1 MTKDAMRRLVREAID
16 TTEVENSLIE
26 IIQEHLDIDEIAQK
40 IWENWESELTE
51 AAAEVAAE
59 EILPF

>member
-1 MTKDAMRRLVREAID
+1 MTKEAMRRLVREAID
-16 TTEVENSLIE
+16 TTEVENSLIV

-40 IWENWESELTE
+40 IWRNWESELTE